1 MSITRPKCYRCLVR
15 VPVRGT
21 MLCGR
26 CTMSPMPNKPK
37 TPHRTIRIDDELW
50 KAAQAAAEREGKTI
64 TEVIRAALTRY
75 VKRSK
80 PDPDVADR
88 LANGAYGR

>member
-1 MSITRPKCYRCLVR
+1 MALETAPASQASTGNWRITYIPSGNALSVAILNG
-15 VPVRGT
+15 GT
-21 MLCGR
+21 A
-26 CTMSPMPNKPK
+26 KPLTYSF
-37 TPHRTIRIDDELW
+37 TPDGFNR
-50 KAAQAAAEREGKTI
+50 TI